1 MYVELKN
8 ATKVYGLT
16 DEQAKKLKDSLT
28 FDNPAYKSAKRYS
41 KSRYISIPMYL
52 YYFKEGKDY
61 HGSYIEVPIGV
72 DIERLFKY
80 HIDPMK
86 HEGDGGLIARRCPQ
100 VDYPEFKLEL
110 RPIQQE
116 ALDAYTSLENSSGL
130 FTPRKSLISLP
141 TGKGKTILAIAL
153 AAKLRTRAL
162 VLVHKDDL
170 VDGWQKDID
179 LCFGG
184 AFKPGLIK
192 AKKREIGKYITIAT
206 VQTLS
211 RMSKE
216 ELSKYTE
223 EFGLVIQDECHH
235 VGLNIFNVINEFC
248 SSYKLG
254 LSATPTRSDG
264 LDFVFDLFFG
274 GICYEYKATQDDED
288 ICNVE
293 VEVLDSGFVY
303 KPFVHKGEVFNYDDF
318 KPVDL
323 PKDIVFL
330 EDIPY
335 QSRPTVNFSNVDN
348 LAVMSSKTKV
358 PVCRKILEHYRQG
371 HSVLVLFSQKEHINA
386 YYRYLSL
393 YMPKEEIMLY
403 YGDNKEK
410 TSVLKEKAE
419 NREVL
424 VTLATLA
431 KSTEGTNVKAWEV
444 EFLVSSMKDEK
455 NIEQATGRIRRVKE
469 GKINPAKVYDV
480 RYSQC
485 YSLSNHYK
493 VRQEVYERLGYSIK
507 DKNLVVVQ
515 NKGKRS
521 MFIKGY
527 VH

>member
-1 MYVELKN
+1 MYVELRN
-8 ATKVYGLT
+8 TTKVYGLT
-16 DEQAKKLKDSLT
+16 DEQVRSLKDYLT

-61 HGSYIEVPIGV
+61 HGSYVEVPIGV
-72 DIERLFKY
+72 DIEKFFKY
-80 HIDPMK
+80 HINPMK
-86 HEGDGGLIARRCPQ
+86 HEGDGGLLSRNCPQ

-116 ALDAYTSLENSSGL
+116 ALDAYTSLENNSGL
-130 FTPRKSLISLP
+130 FVPRKSLISLP

-184 AFKPGLIK
+184 VFKPGLIK

-211 RMSKE
+211 RMSAE

-235 VGLNIFNVINEFC
+235 VGLNIFNIINEFN

-264 LDFVFDLFFG
+264 LNFVFDLFFG

-303 KPFVHKGEVFNYDDF
+303 KPFLLKGQVFNYNDF
-318 KPVDL
+318 KPSEL
-323 PKDIVFL
+323 PKDIMFL

-335 QSRPTVNFSNVDN
+335 QNRPAVPFSSVDN
-348 LAVMSSKTKV
+348 QAVMSSKTKV
-358 PVCRKILEHYRQG
+358 PVCKKILEHYRKG
-371 HSVLVLFSQKEHINA
+371 HSVLVLFSQKEHINS

-419 NREVL
+419 SKEVL

-455 NIEQATGRIRRVKE
+455 NVEQATGRIRRVKE
-469 GKINPAKVYDV
+469 GKLNPAKVYDV

-485 YSLSNHYK
+485 YSLSNHYR
-493 VRQEVYERLGYSIK
+493 VRKEVYEKLGYTIK
-507 DKNLVVVQ
+507 DPKPVMP
-515 NKGKRS
+515 KGRRNTFS
-521 MFIKGY
+521 RGY